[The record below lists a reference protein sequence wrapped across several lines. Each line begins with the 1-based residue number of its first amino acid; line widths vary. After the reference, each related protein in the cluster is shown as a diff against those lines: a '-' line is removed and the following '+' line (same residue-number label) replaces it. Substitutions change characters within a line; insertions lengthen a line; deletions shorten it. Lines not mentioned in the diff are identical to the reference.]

1 VAGVAR
7 AGGAAA
13 VTSGTAE
20 RIKSRAGER
29 IPMRDPLHFEV
40 VEFLEDEATMLDH
53 NELMSWLQIMAEDV
67 VYRMPVRATRLRD
80 DEGGDFEDRMF
91 HLDDSLATLSTKAMR
106 LATTPSAW
114 AENPPSRTRRF
125 ITNIRVYRTAEP
137 DEYFVTSSILV
148 VRSRYDRAE
157 LDLVSAERH
166 DAVRRSD
173 AGFKLAE
180 RYIFVD
186 QSTIGTANLAI
197 FL

>member
-1 VAGVAR
+1 
-7 AGGAAA
+7 
-13 VTSGTAE
+13 VTSGVAN
-20 RIKSRAGER
+20 RIEARAGER
-29 IPMRDPLHFEV
+29 VPMRDPLHFEV
-40 VEFLEDEATMLDH
+40 VEFLEDEATVLDH
-53 NELMSWLQIMAEDV
+53 GELMSWLQIMSDDV
-67 VYRMPVRATRLRD
+67 VYRMPVRATRMRD
-80 DEGGDFEDRMF
+80 DEGGDFEERMF

-125 ITNIRVYRTAEP
+125 ITNIRVHRTPRA

-148 VRSRYDRAE
+148 VRSRYDRPE
-157 LDLVSAERH
+157 LDLISAERH
-166 DAVRRSD
+166 DLLRRSD

>member
-1 VAGVAR
+1 M
-7 AGGAAA
+7 
-13 VTSGTAE
+13 TSGVAE
-20 RIKSRAGER
+20 RIEQRAGER
-29 IPMRDPLHFEV
+29 IPMRDPLHFEI

-53 NELMSWLQIMAEDV
+53 NELMSWLQLMSDDI

-80 DEGGDFEDRMF
+80 DAGDFEGRMF

-106 LATTPSAW
+106 LATTRSAW

-125 ITNIRVYRTAEP
+125 ITNIRVHRTKVS

-148 VRSRYDRAE
+148 TRSRYDRSE
-157 LDLVSAERH
+157 LDIVTAERH
-166 DAVRRSD
+166 DVLRRSD
-173 AGFKLAE
+173 AGFKIAE

-186 QSTIGTANLAI
+186 QATILTANLAI